1 MSDPRY
7 DTPEDKEAEAL
18 VDLEP
23 VPYDEGDSPQDEEAP
38 NE

>member
-7 DTPEDKEAEAL
+7 DTPEDQEAEAL

-23 VPYDEGDSPQDEEAP
+23 VPPAGDGPQDEEAP
-38 NE
+38 SE